1 MSPKKKKKLTIVQ
14 KTQRFWRETVG
25 ELRKVSWP
33 TSEEAWKMTKL
44 VMLVMAFM
52 SIILGFFDF
61 VFSRLI
67 SLLVAL

>member
-1 MSPKKKKKLTIVQ
+1 MSPKKKKKLTIGQ
-14 KTQRFWRETVG
+14 KIQRFWRETVG

-52 SIILGFFDF
+52 SVILGLFDF